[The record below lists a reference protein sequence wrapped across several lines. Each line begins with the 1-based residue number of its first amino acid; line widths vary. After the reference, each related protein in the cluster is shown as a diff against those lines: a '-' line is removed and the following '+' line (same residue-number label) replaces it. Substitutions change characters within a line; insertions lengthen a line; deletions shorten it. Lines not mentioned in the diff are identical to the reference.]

1 MRLNIYSGVVAVFCL
16 ALLSGCATSRSEIAL
31 TLPEENTSQYI
42 SAGQEVII
50 GEVIDRRVFEEAPR
64 EPSTP
69 SLGKGGVSKAS
80 DETKAR
86 AVGRKRNGYGKAL
99 GDVLLENGQT
109 VDEVVRSSLTLALR
123 ESGYNVLTHSTGVVA
138 DTPIIDVYIDEFWA
152 WFNPGFWAITLNT
165 RIATVLEL
173 RSSEAQENVSVH
185 TLQRRQVAT
194 ESAWIEIIENAL
206 SDYRNEVVSIAPDL
220 LEE

>member
-1 MRLNIYSGVVAVFCL
+1 MYSGVVAVFSL
-16 ALLSGCATSRSEIAL
+16 VLLSGCATSRSEIAL
-31 TLPEENTSQYI
+31 TVPEGNSDQHI
-42 SAGQEVII
+42 SAGQEVVI

-69 SLGKGGVSKAS
+69 SLGKGGASKAS

-86 AVGRKRNGYGKAL
+86 AVGRKRNTYGMAM

-109 VDEVVRSSLTLALR
+109 VDEVVRSNLTLALR
-123 ESGYNVLTHSTGVVA
+123 ETGYNVLAHSTGVA
-138 DTPIIDVYIDEFWA
+138 ANTPIIDVYIDEFWA
-152 WFNPGFWAITLNT
+152 WLNPGWSGTLNT

-173 RSSEAQENVSVH
+173 RSNEEQERISVH
-185 TLQRRQVAT
+185 ALEHRHLAT
-194 ESAWIEIIENAL
+194 DGAWIEIIEKAL
-206 SDYRNEVVSIAPDL
+206 NDYRNEVISVAPDL